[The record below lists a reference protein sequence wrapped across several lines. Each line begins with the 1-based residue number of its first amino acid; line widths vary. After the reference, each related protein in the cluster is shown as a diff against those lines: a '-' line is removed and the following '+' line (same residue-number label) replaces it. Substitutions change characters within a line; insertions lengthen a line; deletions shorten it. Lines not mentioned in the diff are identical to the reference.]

1 VIYAFEDYSLDTD
14 RCELRRNGSLIAVE
28 PQVLDLLE
36 LLIRNRTR
44 VVSKDEMVAAVWGGR
59 IISES
64 TLSSRIAAVR
74 QAIGDDGEDQR
85 LIRTIPRKGVRF
97 VGTVREAQEP
107 PAATEVTSQ
116 ERATRSLSMRED
128 SRISIVV
135 LPFAYLSSER
145 EHEYFADAIV
155 EDLTTDLSRL
165 SETFVI
171 ARSTAMT
178 YKGRTVSVQEIA
190 RELQV
195 KYVLEGSVQRLGAR
209 VRVNA
214 QLIDTESGG
223 HIWADK
229 FEGDVTNLLGLS
241 EDVTLCVGRALSVN
255 LIKAASRKA
264 QRHETPDA
272 VDLILR
278 GRAALNR
285 RITRENYAEARRCF
299 TEALSIAPDSF
310 DALAGLGTAN
320 AVDYGNFCTRPE
332 EPELLAAAETA
343 LNRALDMEPNHAL
356 ARYGRAMLHTILRHL
371 ELARDDALA
380 AIALDPTFTPA
391 YIRLAQIETSRG
403 EPEAA
408 IAWTRQAMRISPREP
423 RIGSALYAEA
433 HAHTLLG
440 NDEEAVELSRR
451 AIGAGFKAHFP
462 YTYLAAGL
470 ANMGRIDEA
479 RTVVAELMVRYPS
492 TTVEKIFANRRSDYQ
507 SYLSRWERYLDGL
520 RKAGVPEK

>member
-1 VIYAFEDYSLDTD
+1 
-14 RCELRRNGSLIAVE
+14 
-28 PQVLDLLE
+28 
-36 LLIRNRTR
+36 
-44 VVSKDEMVAAVWGGR
+44 MVAAVWAGR
-59 IISES
+59 VISES

-74 QAIGDDGEDQR
+74 SAISDSGGEQR
-85 LIRTIPRKGVRF
+85 LIRTVPRKGVRF
-97 VGTVREAQEP
+97 VGSVRETRE
-107 PAATEVTSQ
+107 AAAAVDASSQ
-116 ERATRSLSMRED
+116 ERITGTLAKPDD

-135 LPFAYLSSER
+135 LPFNYLSSER

-178 YKGRTVSVQEIA
+178 YKGRTVSVQEVG

-195 KYVLEGSVQRLGAR
+195 RFVLEGSVQRLGGR

-214 QLIDTESGG
+214 QLIDVENGG
-223 HIWADK
+223 HVWADK
-229 FEGDVTNLLGLS
+229 FEGDISNLLALS
-241 EDVTLCVGRALSVN
+241 DDVTLCVGRALSVN
-255 LIKAASRKA
+255 LVKAASRKA
-264 QRHETPDA
+264 QRREAADA

-285 RITRENYAEARRCF
+285 RITRENYAEARQCF
-299 TEALSIAPDSF
+299 TEALRIAPDSV

-320 AVDYGNFCTRPE
+320 AVDYGNFCTLPE
-332 EPELLAAAETA
+332 ERELLAAAEAA

-356 ARYGRAMLHTILRHL
+356 ARYGRAMLHTILRRL

-391 YIRLAQIETSRG
+391 YIRMAQIETSRG
-403 EPEAA
+403 DPEAA
-408 IAWTRQAMRISPREP
+408 IAWTHQAMRISPREP

-440 NDEEAVELSRR
+440 NDEEAIRLSRR

-470 ANMGRIDEA
+470 ANLGRVDEA
-479 RTVVAELMVRYPS
+479 RTVVAELMTKYPS
-492 TTVEKIFANRRSDYQ
+492 TSVAKIFANRRSDYG
-507 SYLSRWERYLDGL
+507 SYLARWQRYLDGL
-520 RKAGVPEK
+520 RKAGVPET